1 MKRTWTPEQIKL
13 LTEKYSNSTPDELA
27 ILFPDKTKAA
37 IKTKATILGLKKAVQ
52 RFRFTPEQIAEI
64 KRDYATTLN
73 QDLAD
78 RFGCTIHAV
87 HNAGFRLGLKKD
99 KEFIRQIAKDNF
111 TEDHPAR
118 KHWIKKGTPPPNKGK
133 KQKEYMSKEAIERTK
148 VTRFKKGSLPHN
160 TLEDNTITER
170 KDKSGRIYK
179 YIRIKLAKWVP
190 YHRYLWEQYNGA
202 IPKGYNIQFRDG
214 DTLNCDIDNLY
225 MISRSE
231 QMKNENSASKNLPDS
246 AVAVYLVGKRGKD
259 KALVEEI
266 KNNHPELIELKRT
279 QILLNRKIKEQNE
292 SN

>member
-1 MKRTWTPEQIKL
+1 MKRTWTPEEEKLLIKEYPEATSDQIK
-13 LTEKYSNSTPDELA
+13 A
-27 ILFPDKTKAA
+27 LFPDKSAGSIKA
-37 IKTKATILGLKKAVQ
+37 KLRHLGLKKAIQ
-52 RFRFTPEQIAEI
+52 RFRFTKVQIAEL

-78 RFGCTIHAV
+78 RFGCSIHSIE
-87 HNAGFRLGLKKD
+87 NKGFELKLKKD
-99 KEFIRQIAKDNF
+99 KEFIRQVAKDNF

-148 VTRFKKGSLPHN
+148 NTRFKKGHIPAN
-160 TLEDNTITER
+160 AVPVGYER
-170 KDKSGRIYK
+170 LDKDGYIY
-179 YIRIKLAKWVP
+179 IKVEGKRKLVLK
-190 YHRYLWEQYNGA
+190 HRYVWEQHNGS
-202 IPKGYNIQFRDG
+202 IPRGNNIQFKDG
-214 DTLNCDIDNLY
+214 NKHNCDIDNLY

-231 QMKNENSASKNLPDS
+231 QMRNENSGSKNLPDGI
-246 AVAVYLVGKRGKD
+246 VALYIAGRHGKNKD
-259 KALVEEI
+259 LIETI

>member
-13 LTEKYSNSTPDELA
+13 LTENYSNSTPDELA

-78 RFGCTIHAV
+78 RFGCSIHSIE
-87 HNAGFRLGLKKD
+87 NKGFELKLKKD
-99 KEFIRQIAKDNF
+99 KEFIRKVAKDNF

-148 VTRFKKGSLPHN
+148 STRFQKGSIPPN
-160 TLEDNTITER
+160 AVPVGYER
-170 KDKSGRIYK
+170 IDKDGYV
-179 YIRIKLAKWVP
+179 YIKVEGKRKLVLK
-190 YHRYLWEQYNGA
+190 HRYVWEQYFGL
-202 IPKGYNIQFRDG
+202 IPKGYNIQFKDG
-214 DTLNCDIDNLY
+214 DKHNCDIENLY
-225 MISRSE
+225 MISRGE

-246 AVAVYLVGKRGKD
+246 AVAVYLVGQRGKD
-259 KALVEEI
+259 KTLVEEI
-266 KNNHPELIELKRT
+266 KTNHPELIKLKRN